1 MKLDSVVILDADKN
15 KPDNLEMGTAELLNA
30 SDPSFGWVVKTDI
43 PELIVRNAVVGHINH
58 LYYSIKANTD
68 DGIIAGDFYLKDALA
83 ERYAGL
89 DSSKLIFVPQYATD
103 DNGKI
108 IAIAYIL
115 LQRIK

>member
-1 MKLDSVVILDADKN
+1 MEGASGGG
-15 KPDNLEMGTAELLNA
+15 NLFSSRL
-30 SDPSFGWVVKTDI
+30 F
-43 PELIVRNAVVGHINH
+43 RNMT
-58 LYYSIKANTD
+58 LFQTYAN
-68 DGIIAGDFYLKDALA
+68 FYLKDALA